1 MSTQIGTLQP
11 NTRAAQ
17 PMWPVAILALLV
29 VAIVAVIVAA
39 PNGTRPAEET
49 TSAGTDQAVVGAP
62 VSTGVP
68 ATHGK
73 QVGIDVAGP
82 RALAG
87 TVVNTPT
94 ELTGGIAFSNAGT
107 VTASP
112 TELSGRF
119 LAERAKQLGT
129 EIGTVTGGSGTGTG
143 GVTGNTELCEICWK
157 YR

>member
-11 NTRAAQ
+11 KARAAQ

-29 VAIVAVIVAA
+29 VAIVAVIVATPDA
-39 PNGTRPAEET
+39 TRPRDET
-49 TSAGTDQAVVGAP
+49 TSVGSISAP
-62 VSTGVP
+62 VSTGIP

-73 QVGIDVAGP
+73 QLGIDATVPQALTGVA
-82 RALAG
+82 
-87 TVVNTPT
+87 VNTPT
-94 ELTGGIAFSNAGT
+94 ELTGGIASSSAGA
-107 VTASP
+107 VAAAP

-129 EIGTVTGGSGTGTG
+129 EIGTVAGGGGTGSIG
-143 GVTGNTELCEICWK
+143 GTTSDQELCDICWK

>member
-11 NTRAAQ
+11 NARVAQ
-17 PMWPVAILALLV
+17 PMWPVALLALLV
-29 VAIVAVIVAA
+29 VAIVAVIVTS
-39 PNGTRPAEET
+39 PDTSPSDET
-49 TSAGTDQAVVGAP
+49 TSAVAGAP

-73 QVGIDVAGP
+73 QVGIAVALP
-82 RALAG
+82 EAFAG

-94 ELTGGIAFSNAGT
+94 ELTGGIAFS
-107 VTASP
+107 TAPAAAAAP

-119 LAERAKQLGT
+119 LAERAKQLGA
-129 EIGTVTGGSGTGTG
+129 EIGSAPGTTGSGTGSAD
-143 GVTGNTELCEICWK
+143 ELCDICWK

>member
-11 NTRAAQ
+11 NARVAQ

-29 VAIVAVIVAA
+29 VAIVAVIVTS
-39 PNGTRPAEET
+39 PDTSPSDET
-49 TSAGTDQAVVGAP
+49 TSAVAGAP

-73 QVGIDVAGP
+73 QLGIAVALP
-82 RALAG
+82 EAFAG

-94 ELTGGIAFSNAGT
+94 ELTGGIAFSTAGAT
-107 VTASP
+107 TAAP

-119 LAERAKQLGT
+119 LAERAKQLGA
-129 EIGTVTGGSGTGTG
+129 EIGTPTATRGTTNGTGSGG
-143 GVTGNTELCEICWK
+143 ELCDICWK

>member
-11 NTRAAQ
+11 KARVAQ

-29 VAIVAVIVAA
+29 VVAIVAVIVTA
-39 PNGTRPAEET
+39 PDTTRPRDET
-49 TSAGTDQAVVGAP
+49 TSVVGAP

-73 QVGIDVAGP
+73 QLGVAA
-82 RALAG
+82 ALPNPFAG
-87 TVVNTPT
+87 TQVNTPT
-94 ELTGGIAFSNAGT
+94 ELTGGIAFSTAGAA
-107 VTASP
+107 TAVP

-129 EIGTVTGGSGTGTG
+129 EIGTQTGGSGTGSG
-143 GVTGNTELCEICWK
+143 SEICEICWK

>member
-11 NTRAAQ
+11 NARAAQ

-29 VAIVAVIVAA
+29 VAIVAVIVAT
-39 PNGTRPAEET
+39 PDDTRPRNET
-49 TSAGTDQAVVGAP
+49 TSAVVGAP

-73 QVGIDVAGP
+73 QLGSRVEVAPGFAGIQ
-82 RALAG
+82 
-87 TVVNTPT
+87 VNTPT
-94 ELTGGIAFSNAGT
+94 ELTGGIALSTPEA
-107 VTASP
+107 VTGAP

-129 EIGTVTGGSGTGTG
+129 EIGTEAGGGGTGSGSGTESGS
-143 GVTGNTELCEICWK
+143 ELCEICWK

>member
-11 NTRAAQ
+11 NARVAQ
-17 PMWPVAILALLV
+17 PMWPVALLALLV
-29 VAIVAVIVAA
+29 VAAIVAVIVTS
-39 PNGTRPAEET
+39 PDTSPSDET
-49 TSAGTDQAVVGAP
+49 TSAVAGAP

-73 QVGIDVAGP
+73 QVGIAVALP
-82 RALAG
+82 EAFAG

-94 ELTGGIAFSNAGT
+94 ELTGGIGFS
-107 VTASP
+107 TAPAAAAAP

-119 LAERAKQLGT
+119 LAERAKQLGA
-129 EIGTVTGGSGTGTG
+129 EIGSAPGTTGSGTGSAD
-143 GVTGNTELCEICWK
+143 ELCDICWK

>member
-11 NTRAAQ
+11 NARVTQ
-17 PMWPVAILALLV
+17 PMWPVVLLALLV
-29 VAIVAVIVAA
+29 VAIVAVIVTS
-39 PNGTRPAEET
+39 PDTSPSDET
-49 TSAGTDQAVVGAP
+49 TSAVAGAP

-73 QVGIDVAGP
+73 QVGIAVALP
-82 RALAG
+82 EAFAG

-94 ELTGGIAFSNAGT
+94 ELTGGIAFS
-107 VTASP
+107 TAPAAAAAP

-119 LAERAKQLGT
+119 LAERAKQLGA
-129 EIGTVTGGSGTGTG
+129 EIGSAPGTTGSGTGSAD
-143 GVTGNTELCEICWK
+143 ELCDICWK

>member
-11 NTRAAQ
+11 NARVAQ

-29 VAIVAVIVAA
+29 VAIVAVILTS
-39 PNGTRPAEET
+39 PDTTRPVDET
-49 TSAGTDQAVVGAP
+49 TSAVAGAP

-73 QVGIDVAGP
+73 QVGIEAALPGGAFAGI
-82 RALAG
+82 L
-87 TVVNTPT
+87 VNTPT
-94 ELTGGIAFSNAGT
+94 ELTGGIAPTTAT
-107 VTASP
+107 AVTGAP
-112 TELSGRF
+112 TERSGRF

-129 EIGTVTGGSGTGTG
+129 EIGSAPGTTGSGTGSAD
-143 GVTGNTELCEICWK
+143 ELCDICWK

>member
-11 NTRAAQ
+11 NARVAQ

-29 VAIVAVIVAA
+29 VAIVAVIVTS
-39 PNGTRPAEET
+39 PDTTSPRDET
-49 TSAGTDQAVVGAP
+49 TSAVAGAP

-73 QVGIDVAGP
+73 QLGIAVALP
-82 RALAG
+82 EAFAA

-94 ELTGGIAFSNAGT
+94 ELTGGIAFS
-107 VTASP
+107 TAQAAAAAP
-112 TELSGRF
+112 TELSGRL
-119 LAERAKQLGT
+119 LAERAKQLGA
-129 EIGTVTGGSGTGTG
+129 EIGSAPGTTGSGTGSAD
-143 GVTGNTELCEICWK
+143 ELCDICWK

>member
-11 NTRAAQ
+11 NARAAQ

-29 VAIVAVIVAA
+29 VAIVAVIVAT
-39 PNGTRPAEET
+39 PDDTRPRDET
-49 TSAGTDQAVVGAP
+49 TSAVVGAP

-73 QVGIDVAGP
+73 QLGIEVAVP
-82 RALAG
+82 QALTG
-87 TVVNTPT
+87 TLANTPT
-94 ELTGGIAFSNAGT
+94 ELRGGTPFSTAGAVTGAPA
-107 VTASP
+107 
-112 TELSGRF
+112 ELSGRF

-129 EIGTVTGGSGTGTG
+129 EIGTEAGGGGTRSGSGTGSG
-143 GVTGNTELCEICWK
+143 SELCEICWK

>member
-29 VAIVAVIVAA
+29 VAIAAVIVAA
-39 PNGTRPAEET
+39 PDATRPVDET
-49 TSAGTDQAVVGAP
+49 TPAGTDRAAVGAP

-73 QVGIDVAGP
+73 QVGIDVAVP

-94 ELTGGIAFSNAGT
+94 ELTGGIAFSSAGT
-107 VTASP
+107 ATAAP

-129 EIGTVTGGSGTGTG
+129 EIGTGTSGTGSD
-143 GVTGNTELCEICWK
+143 TELCEICWK

>member
-11 NTRAAQ
+11 NARAAQ

-29 VAIVAVIVAA
+29 VAIVAVIVVT
-39 PNGTRPAEET
+39 PDDTRPRDET
-49 TSAGTDQAVVGAP
+49 TSSAVVGAP

-73 QVGIDVAGP
+73 QLGIEVAVP
-82 RALAG
+82 QTLAG
-87 TVVNTPT
+87 TAANTPT
-94 ELTGGIAFSNAGT
+94 ELTGGIAFSTAGGA
-107 VTASP
+107 TAVP

-129 EIGTVTGGSGTGTG
+129 EIGTETGSGAGSGSGTGSAS
-143 GVTGNTELCEICWK
+143 ELCEICWK

>member
-17 PMWPVAILALLV
+17 PMWPVAILTLLV

-39 PNGTRPAEET
+39 PDGTRPAEET
-49 TSAGTDQAVVGAP
+49 TSAGTARSVVGAP
-62 VSTGVP
+62 VGTGVP

-73 QVGIDVAGP
+73 QVGIDVALPQGLTS
-82 RALAG
+82 AA
-87 TVVNTPT
+87 VNTPT
-94 ELTGGIAFSNAGT
+94 ELTGGIAFSNAAA
-107 VTASP
+107 VTAAP

-129 EIGTVTGGSGTGTG
+129 EIGGSGTGSG
-143 GVTGNTELCEICWK
+143 GGTGNGSELCEICWK

>member
-11 NTRAAQ
+11 NARAAQ

-29 VAIVAVIVAA
+29 VAIVAVIVVT
-39 PNGTRPAEET
+39 PDDTRPRDET
-49 TSAGTDQAVVGAP
+49 TSAVVGAS

-73 QVGIDVAGP
+73 QLGSKVAVAPGFTGIM
-82 RALAG
+82 
-87 TVVNTPT
+87 VNTPT
-94 ELTGGIAFSNAGT
+94 ELNGGIAFSSAAA
-107 VTASP
+107 VTGVPS
-112 TELSGRF
+112 ELSGRF

-129 EIGTVTGGSGTGTG
+129 EIGTEAGGGGTGSGSGSG
-143 GVTGNTELCEICWK
+143 SGSELCEICWK

>member
-11 NTRAAQ
+11 KARTAQ

-29 VAIVAVIVAA
+29 VAIVVAIVTA
-39 PNGTRPAEET
+39 PEGSRPRDET
-49 TSAGTDQAVVGAP
+49 TSNAP
-62 VSTGVP
+62 VSSGLP

-73 QVGIDVAGP
+73 QLGVKI
-82 RALAG
+82 ALPQAVAG
-87 TVVNTPT
+87 TVANTPT
-94 ELTGGIAFSNAGT
+94 ELTGGIAFSTAGA
-107 VTASP
+107 VTSAP

-129 EIGTVTGGSGTGTG
+129 EIGGGSETATGGG
-143 GVTGNTELCEICWK
+143 ELCEICWK

>member
-11 NTRAAQ
+11 NARAAQ

-29 VAIVAVIVAA
+29 VAIVTAIVITPDA
-39 PNGTRPAEET
+39 TRPRDES
-49 TSAGTDQAVVGAP
+49 TSAVVGAP

-73 QVGIDVAGP
+73 QSGSRVEVAPGFAGIM
-82 RALAG
+82 
-87 TVVNTPT
+87 VNTPT
-94 ELTGGIAFSNAGT
+94 ELTGGIAFSSAGA
-107 VTASP
+107 VTGVP

-129 EIGTVTGGSGTGTG
+129 EIGTEAGGGTGSGSGTGNG
-143 GVTGNTELCEICWK
+143 SELCEICWK

>member
-11 NTRAAQ
+11 NARVAQ

-29 VAIVAVIVAA
+29 VAIVAAIVTL
-39 PNGTRPAEET
+39 PDTTRPVDET
-49 TSAGTDQAVVGAP
+49 TSAVAGAP

-73 QVGIDVAGP
+73 QVGIAVALP
-82 RALAG
+82 EAFAG

-94 ELTGGIAFSNAGT
+94 ELTGGIAPTTAT
-107 VTASP
+107 AVTGAP

-129 EIGTVTGGSGTGTG
+129 QIGIAPGTTGSGTG
-143 GVTGNTELCEICWK
+143 NADELCDICWK

>member
-11 NTRAAQ
+11 NARVAQ

-29 VAIVAVIVAA
+29 VATIVAVIVTS
-39 PNGTRPAEET
+39 PDTSPSDET
-49 TSAGTDQAVVGAP
+49 TSAVAGAP

-73 QVGIDVAGP
+73 QVGIEA
-82 RALAG
+82 ALPGAAFAG

-94 ELTGGIAFSNAGT
+94 ELTGGIAFST
-107 VTASP
+107 TTAAAAAP

-119 LAERAKQLGT
+119 LAERAKQLGA
-129 EIGTVTGGSGTGTG
+129 EIGTPTATSGTTNGTGSGG
-143 GVTGNTELCEICWK
+143 ELCDICWK

>member
-11 NTRAAQ
+11 NARVAQ

-29 VAIVAVIVAA
+29 VAIVAVILTSTDT
-39 PNGTRPAEET
+39 TRPADET
-49 TSAGTDQAVVGAP
+49 TSAVAGAP

-73 QVGIDVAGP
+73 QVGIEAALPGAAFAGI
-82 RALAG
+82 L
-87 TVVNTPT
+87 VNTPT
-94 ELTGGIAFSNAGT
+94 ELSGGIAPTTAT
-107 VTASP
+107 AVTGAP

-129 EIGTVTGGSGTGTG
+129 EIGIAPGPTTGSGTGSAD
-143 GVTGNTELCEICWK
+143 ELCDICWK